1 MIFKT
6 YYRITIPNS
15 KFFFDEYETQEE
27 AEAVAIT
34 NGIDI
39 KCVDKIEMDKTDK
52 AIAYMENHGIIEA
65 HQTDEN
71 TLVYYSSFP
80 LSRSTIK
87 AVVSLDTGKEVR
99 EYMKHYYTAYKGKIG
114 GKYTANYMA

>member
-6 YYRITIPNS
+6 FYRIAIMNP
-15 KFFFDEYETQEE
+15 KFVFDEYGTRQE

-34 NGIDI
+34 HGIDT
-39 KCVDKIEMDKTDK
+39 KHVDRIEMDKTDK
-52 AIAYMENHGIIEA
+52 AIAYMEKHGIIEA

-99 EYMKHYYTAYKGKIG
+99 EYMEHYYTAYKGKIG